1 LLKLKNDFIRIIEI
15 VKYLLIIAILA
26 LSFSAISAQEVPV
39 KSGGLNYSSA
49 WMGSFRMRS
58 DGWMVGGEYNQT
70 RSFKRSLIYQLEI
83 GEYKHPKQ
91 KRQSNDPS
99 GGIFGSDGIRPFVYG
114 KQNNLFVMHLSA
126 GQKHLL
132 VEKARRNGVMLYL
145 QYVGGLT
152 LGLLKPYYLEVCPE
166 SGECTFD
173 NLQTVRYIEGNENGF
188 LNISRIVGGAGFGKG
203 WGELKFRPA
212 LQAKFSFLFD
222 WSKDDQFIKAIEI
235 GAGIDGYFS
244 KVPIMVQDNKAY
256 FINLYV
262 GITMGKKKY

>member
-1 LLKLKNDFIRIIEI
+1 MRNILFI
-15 VKYLLIIAILA
+15 LFLSAFILE
-26 LSFSAISAQEVPV
+26 ISAQETQE
-39 KSGGLNYSSA
+39 KSGGLNYRSA
-49 WMGSFRMRS
+49 WMGSFRLRS
-58 DGWMVGGEYNQT
+58 NGWMVGAEYNQSRT
-70 RSFKRSLIYQLEI
+70 YKRSLIYQLEI

-99 GGIFGSDGIRPFVYG
+99 GGVFGADGIKPFVYG

-132 VEKARRNGVMLYL
+132 VEKAKKNGVMLYL

-152 LGLLKPYYLEVCPE
+152 LGLLKPYYVEVCPE
-166 SGECTFD
+166 SGECYFE
-173 NLQTVRYIEGNENGF
+173 NLQTVRYIEGTDNGF
-188 LNISRIVGGAGFGKG
+188 LDLSRIVGGAGFGKG
-203 WGELKFRPA
+203 WGELKFKPG
-212 LQAKFSFLFD
+212 LHAKFSFLFD
-222 WSKDDQFIKAIEI
+222 WSKDDQFVKGLEI
-235 GAGIDGYFS
+235 GTGVDGYFS